1 MRLHFSLVFILL
13 LFIISPHSQD
23 FKELPEY
30 ERLYLAAEKLY
41 HSETASEETDRAALA
56 NYRQAIVILTT
67 NKQYNKILADS
78 YLKCGILQMMSNQ
91 QELAL
96 DCFRGAETT
105 VRQSNNLSDSFLF
118 QPYLYEGSI
127 HYNKNNLD
135 SAGWFFN
142 KADVINNKFPGLNES
157 ERLFNKLGV
166 LYYETGDYKKSI
178 TYFERALYLVEKA
191 SSPNVLF
198 IVNYKN
204 NIANALMKLGEYNK
218 AQGIFTDILKYQ
230 LNENELAYNI
240 GTSYMEEGNYEKAL
254 SFLRRMTELDAEKF
268 SNLSKVFIGLGLY
281 DSAKVY
287 LVKATNSFTAGKG
300 TGKKINYGI
309 ILKYS
314 GDLKLATGDA
324 VQAVAD
330 YHRAVNYLYPSFTDT
345 SVNSNPSAYAGL
357 QNFTLLFDALT
368 GKAAAFNILSNQ
380 QKKQDYLVHS
390 LNAYSSALKLAA
402 HIERTYF
409 SDDARLFLK
418 RKVNPATQ
426 KAVAVAIDLYHQSKT
441 DNHYL
446 NTAFAFVE
454 NNKAS
459 VLQAGLQHLRL
470 AGIEGIPTELLAR
483 ERNYQSSITKLRIQ
497 LMNTSDSATF
507 LALQQQIQDGEI
519 GLASVQKMLDE
530 NPVYHQL
537 KFNTGSIN
545 INTIRRQVKEDEA
558 ILSYYYTETDLLCFY
573 ITKDISGI
581 VTTPLKGDLFSKI
594 LSLRKELEN
603 PQASGRKSLQDAGA
617 SLYQY
622 LVSPVLEKIDD
633 KKRLVIIPFNEISY
647 VPFEMMMDAQE
658 GRLLLNRFAVSYNY
672 SANFITDK
680 NDALKNK
687 YKVLAM
693 APFAETGNAQTVQ
706 PQLPSSLEEITGLPG
721 TTLFGAG
728 AGKKEFVSLAGQY
741 PIVHLATHAFAD
753 DADPL
758 QSYVEFY
765 GLKND
770 ADTNHRL
777 YEQEIYSLDLKTV
790 RLVILSACQTGDGL
804 LVNGEGIMSLSRAFS
819 YAGCKSVITSLW
831 KADDE
836 ATSFIVKQLHHYLQK
851 GMPKD
856 EALQKAKIDYL
867 NSDRI
872 SDRFKTPAYWAHLVL
887 IGDSQ
892 SLVETGFA
900 WYWYGAVI
908 LFLLFVIFL
917 FIRKRA
923 GHN

>member
-1 MRLHFSLVFILL
+1 MRRHFSLVFILL
-13 LFIISPHSQD
+13 LLIISPHSQD

-30 ERLYLAAEKLY
+30 ERLYLGAEKLY
-41 HSETASEETDRAALA
+41 NSETASEVTDRDALA
-56 NYRQAIVILTT
+56 NYRQAIAILTT

-78 YLKCGILQMMSNQ
+78 YIKCGILQMMANQ
-91 QELAL
+91 QEQAF
-96 DCFRGAETT
+96 DCFRGAEAT
-105 VRQSNNLSDSFLF
+105 VRQSENLSDSLLF

-127 HYNKNNLD
+127 HYNRNNLD
-135 SAGWFFN
+135 SAAWFFN
-142 KADVINNKFPGLNES
+142 KADAINNQYPGLSES

-178 TYFERALYLVEKA
+178 TYFERALYLVEQA

-204 NIANALMKLGEYNK
+204 NIANGLMKLGEYNK
-218 AQGIFTDILKYQ
+218 AQEIFSDLLKYH

-254 SFLRRMTELDAEKF
+254 SFLRRMTELNAEKF

-287 LVKATNSFTAGKG
+287 LAKATNSFTAEKG
-300 TGKKINYGI
+300 DVKKIGYGI
-309 ILKYS
+309 VLKYS

-324 VQAVAD
+324 AQAIAD
-330 YHRAVNYLYPSFTDT
+330 YQLAVNYLYPSFTDT
-345 SVNSNPSAYAGL
+345 SVNSNPSSFTGL

-368 GKAAAFNILSNQ
+368 GKAAAFSVLSKQ

-390 LNAYSSALKLAA
+390 LNAYSSALKLAT

-426 KAVAVAIDLYHQSKT
+426 KAVAVAIDLHHQSKT
-441 DNHYL
+441 DKHYL
-446 NTAFAFVE
+446 NTAFGFVE

-459 VLQAGLQHLRL
+459 VLQAGLQNLQL
-470 AGIEGIPTELLAR
+470 AGIAGIPTELLVR
-483 ERNYQSSITKLRIQ
+483 EKNYQSLITKLRIQ
-497 LMNTSDSATF
+497 LMNTIDSAAL
-507 LALQQQIQDGEI
+507 LALQQKIQDNEI
-519 GLASVQKMLDE
+519 GLATVQKKLDE
-530 NPVYHQL
+530 NKVYHQL
-537 KFNTGSIN
+537 KFNAGTIN
-545 INTIRRQVKEDEA
+545 LDSTQAQVKDDEVV
-558 ILSYYYTETDLLCFY
+558 LSYYYTATDLHCFY
-573 ITKDISGI
+573 ITKEMSGI
-581 VTTPLKGDLFSKI
+581 VTTPLKDDLFSKI

-603 PQASGRKSLQDAGA
+603 PQASGRKSLQDAGVV
-617 SLYQY
+617 LYQY
-622 LVSPVLEKIDD
+622 LVSPVLQKIST
-633 KKRLVIIPFNEISY
+633 KKRLMVIPFNEISY
-647 VPFEMMMDAQE
+647 VPFEMMVDDKE
-658 GRLLLNRFAVSYNY
+658 GQLLLNRFAVSYNY
-672 SANFITDK
+672 SASFIADR
-680 NDALKNK
+680 NDAQKTN

-693 APFAETGNAQTVQ
+693 APFAETGNAQTVL
-706 PQLPSSLEEITGLPG
+706 PQLPSSGEEINGLPG
-721 TTLFGAG
+721 NTLFGAS
-728 AGKKEFVSLAGQY
+728 AGKKEFVSLAGKY
-741 PIVHLATHAFAD
+741 PIVHLATHAVAD

-777 YEQEIYSLDLKTV
+777 YEQEIYNLDMKAA
-790 RLVILSACQTGDGL
+790 RLVILSACETGNGL
-804 LVNGEGIMSLSRAFS
+804 LINGEGIMSLSRAFS

-831 KADDE
+831 KADDV

-867 NSDRI
+867 KSDKI

-908 LFLLFVIFL
+908 LFVLFVLFL
-917 FIRKRA
+917 FIKKRA